1 MYKLFDI
8 PPDYL
13 GFSIVVIEVWTISN
27 SKVYILTYRAEEK
40 HYDSFLKD
48 IEQTMIRS
56 FRFQPH
62 VTL

>member
-1 MYKLFDI
+1 M
-8 PPDYL
+8 
-13 GFSIVVIEVWTISN
+13 EVWTISN

-56 FRFQPH
+56 FRFPDY
-62 VTL
+62 VRL